1 MTTKTVTESEIGIAI
16 ANLILFAEQSDSL
29 KDIASIGTAL
39 NNLTDTYRDRW
50 KELRNEIVNPAPKAT
65 AEAKPEIQPSA
76 TVADATYT
84 VQTSETKWYTVKI
97 ETVET
102 GKFAGKRIASFLSGP
117 DNETDFTGFAF
128 VNEDGTVSTWKRFR
142 TPEIL
147 PYQDALNTVIG
158 HPVAAADFREA
169 YAKVSGRCARC
180 GRKLTVPASL
190 NRGLGPDCAEKMGA

>member
-102 GKFAGKRIASFLSGP
+102 GKFAGKRIAIFLSGP